1 MTNNYQL
8 NLIEP
13 PGGLLQRIM
22 ARIQYERRLMSLK
35 KRIIIFSLTLIISLA
50 AVIFISKM
58 TMSVATA
65 SGFTSFFSL
74 IFSDLRIVLINW
86 QSYGLSLLESFPVLG
101 ATGVLVAILILMESL
116 KYLVEDLGLLLTAQH
131 LKLNN

>member
-65 SGFTSFFSL
+65 SGYTSFFSL

>member
-74 IFSDLRIVLINW
+74 IFSDLRIVLVNW
-86 QSYGLSLLESFPVLG
+86 QSYGLTLLESFPVFG
-101 ATGVLVAILILMESL
+101 AIGILAAVLILMESL
-116 KYLVEDLGLLLTAQH
+116 KYLVEDLGLLLTARH

>member
-50 AVIFISKM
+50 AVIFISK
-58 TMSVATA
+58 TTISAATT